1 MLEEAAQERPQLLV
15 GSVGDEAPLVGPA
28 LHPGGA
34 FVPHVVRQLW
44 QVKPRVRAS
53 SQAFLQVHHAPAHG
67 PEDGVGGARVPLERG
82 VLREDVDVDE
92 AEHHAEALVAGPRR
106 PEDALSTHA
115 RQRAL
120 DGLLLAGADDGR
132 ERAAALG
139 AGPRGH
145 PALRFTAACG
155 DGRQK
160 GVDVGPQV
168 GKAPVALSFPPMEEN
183 VPFVA
188 AS

>member
-1 MLEEAAQERPQLLV
+1 M
-15 GSVGDEAPLVGPA
+15 
-28 LHPGGA
+28 
-34 FVPHVVRQLW
+34 
-44 QVKPRVRAS
+44 
-53 SQAFLQVHHAPAHG
+53 
-67 PEDGVGGARVPLERG
+67 GGARVPLERG

-92 AEHHAEALVAGPRR
+92 AEHHTEALVAGPRR

-145 PALRFTAACG
+145 PALRFTAAACR
-155 DGRQK
+155 DGRQE
-160 GVDVGPQV
+160 GMDVGPQI
-168 GKAPVALSFPPMEEN
+168 GKTPVALSFPPVEEN

-188 AS
+188 AT